1 MKNKFFILG
10 VIMFSVLSCTDAS
23 QAKIG
28 AFGDKFEIDLV
39 NCDGTVTHSWV
50 STGKVGNNKDSDGY
64 YFNDEKTGTL
74 IEVSGNVIIRRIQ
87 SK

>member
-1 MKNKFFILG
+1 MKNRLTILA
-10 VIMFSVLSCTDAS
+10 IILITISACTDAQ

-28 AFGDKFEIDLV
+28 ALGDKFEIDLV
-39 NCDGTVTHSWV
+39 NCDGTVTHTWT